1 MRMKKRNIFITT
13 LLSIILIFSLNGTSF
28 AYPGSGQGK
37 WEEAEIKIFEQLEEL
52 ENITETG
59 IMINP
64 LMKNPN
70 SFDGENA
77 VFGNSCLTCHGG
89 ETGAHTT
96 DQPYHGAI
104 TIDLIRTADDK
115 SMVRD
120 DGTLLIEVDP
130 NGGVTNYKL
139 IVGLSEDVYD
149 GGHEDDRA
157 LAGWHFAL
165 PRGLHMDLPYC
176 MHIIGPELSKVYPDN
191 ENAVFSDVKV
201 AVDENFEEKQGILQI
216 ISGTQN
222 ATPNQNKVYGS
233 VVVEYKLSEDVPV
246 EDDLTVAEL
255 PSPTAPGPDVQQAS
269 VVGTSNAESGATGY
283 PFVYNIVIGAVVLAI
298 ILFFFR
304 NRSTKT
310 ES

>member
-1 MRMKKRNIFITT
+1 MKKRNMFFTT
-13 LLSIILIFSLNGTSF
+13 LLSIVLIFSFNGAVF

-37 WEEAEIKIFEQLEEL
+37 WEEAEIQIFEQLEEI
-52 ENITETG
+52 ENLTETG

-64 LMKNPN
+64 LMDNPTSYN
-70 SFDGENA
+70 GEEA

-89 ETGAHTT
+89 DSGAHSP

-104 TIDLIRTADDK
+104 TVDLIRTADDK
-115 SMVRD
+115 SMVQD

-157 LAGWHFAL
+157 LAGWHFSL

-176 MHIIGPELSKVYPDN
+176 MHIIGPELSKVYPEN
-191 ENAVFSDVKV
+191 TNAVFSDVKV
-201 AVDENFEEKQGILQI
+201 GVDENFEEKKGVLQI
-216 ISGTQN
+216 MSGTQN

-233 VVVEYKLSEDVPV
+233 LIVEYKFNEDVPV
-246 EDDLTVAEL
+246 EENLSVAEV
-255 PSPTAPGPDVQQAS
+255 SPTAPGAEVQQAS
-269 VVGTSNAESGATGY
+269 VIGSTDTDAESAAY
-283 PFVYNIVIGAVVLAI
+283 PFVYNIIIGAVVLAV

-304 NRSTKT
+304 NRTTKK
-310 ES
+310 EA